1 MKLTLTLRSGL
12 SCLALLLALAGGAR
26 AQDAPA
32 MAPVAAASDLPST
45 KAAANSYK
53 DVAPYDW
60 SGFYLGGHLGD
71 TWGKS
76 NWTAGTL
83 PGAPVPAGATIA
95 SGSYGLTQCINPFK
109 KSGSWFEGVQA
120 GYNYMFPNRVVIGA
134 EADFAGV
141 AFPDP
146 DSNFTTGGMSI
157 LVNTGE
163 TYNENVLY
171 SGTARGRIGY
181 APGSWL
187 FYATGG
193 FAWSLNQYTLT
204 QLSSGYAWTTNARRL
219 GWAVGAGVEA
229 PLTDHWTTRLEYLY
243 LGYGNRSVD
252 FPSVGQRFVS
262 NTSEQQLRLGLNYHF
277 DGEAA
282 GTAKNAVPGFFSSDD
297 ISLHGQATVVSQG
310 YPAFPAAYSGP
321 NSLPNYGEVRETA
334 DLTLFLGFKPWPGA
348 ELWANPEIDQGYG
361 PGNTLGTA
369 GYTSGEAYKKGL
381 DWPYARIQRFFVRQT
396 IDLGGETQKV
406 EADQNVFEGS
416 QTANRLVLTVGRFF
430 IPDMFDTNKYA
441 NNPKGDFLNWSVNNA
456 GTFDFAGDAWGSTYG
471 AAAEW
476 YQGRFTLRGG
486 VFDMTTTPAGA
497 ESPDGVV
504 NDPTFGQ
511 FELVGE
517 AEERHEL
524 WGQPGKLKLLGYLID
539 GRMGAYSDAIAYINN
554 NPGVDPGS
562 AMQSVRR
569 WNTRPGASLNLEQQ
583 VTADVGIFA
592 RAGWGDGKV
601 EIYDFT
607 DIDRTVSGGLSLSG
621 NLWGRRDD
629 TFGLAGVING
639 ISGEHQAYLNAG
651 GLGLQIGDGVLT
663 NYGSEKVIETY
674 YSLPIFDSA
683 RLSFDY
689 QRVVNPAYNKDRG
702 PVSLFAARVH
712 IQF

>member
-109 KSGSWFEGVQA
+109 KLGSWFEGVQA

-321 NSLPNYGEVRETA
+321 NSLPNPSYSSRPLIFRA
-334 DLTLFLGFKPWPGA
+334 SGA
-348 ELWANPEIDQGYG
+348 
-361 PGNTLGTA
+361 
-369 GYTSGEAYKKGL
+369 
-381 DWPYARIQRFFVRQT
+381 F
-396 IDLGGETQKV
+396 
-406 EADQNVFEGS
+406 
-416 QTANRLVLTVGRFF
+416 
-430 IPDMFDTNKYA
+430 
-441 NNPKGDFLNWSVNNA
+441 
-456 GTFDFAGDAWGSTYG
+456 
-471 AAAEW
+471 
-476 YQGRFTLRGG
+476 
-486 VFDMTTTPAGA
+486 
-497 ESPDGVV
+497 
-504 NDPTFGQ
+504 
-511 FELVGE
+511 
-517 AEERHEL
+517 
-524 WGQPGKLKLLGYLID
+524 
-539 GRMGAYSDAIAYINN
+539 
-554 NPGVDPGS
+554 
-562 AMQSVRR
+562 
-569 WNTRPGASLNLEQQ
+569 
-583 VTADVGIFA
+583 
-592 RAGWGDGKV
+592 
-601 EIYDFT
+601 
-607 DIDRTVSGGLSLSG
+607 
-621 NLWGRRDD
+621 
-629 TFGLAGVING
+629 
-639 ISGEHQAYLNAG
+639 
-651 GLGLQIGDGVLT
+651 
-663 NYGSEKVIETY
+663 
-674 YSLPIFDSA
+674 
-683 RLSFDY
+683 
-689 QRVVNPAYNKDRG
+689 
-702 PVSLFAARVH
+702 
-712 IQF
+712 